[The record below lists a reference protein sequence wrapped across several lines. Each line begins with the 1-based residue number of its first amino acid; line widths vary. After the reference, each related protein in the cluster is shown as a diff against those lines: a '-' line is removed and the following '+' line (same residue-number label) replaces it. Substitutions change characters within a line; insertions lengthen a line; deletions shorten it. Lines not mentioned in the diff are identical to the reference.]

1 MDKANRDW
9 VIYLKNRI
17 RSAQLKAAVTVNA
30 GMINLYWEIGKS
42 IYQKQIANQWGAK
55 IVENLANDLKTGL
68 PDTHG
73 FSRSNLYAM
82 RKFYLF
88 YTDSPIVHQ
97 AGGQLT
103 EQTILTKIPWRHHIA
118 ILSNCKTTDEAEFY
132 IRQTIANNW
141 SRNVLELQMESNLID
156 RKGKAL
162 NNFEV
167 TLPKPMSDLAR
178 ETLKDPYKFDFITLE
193 TEVQELELEKQ
204 LTNNITKFLLE
215 LGKGFAFVGRQY
227 PLLIGQ
233 KERRIDLLFY
243 HTRMHCYVV
252 IDLKM
257 GEFEPEFAGKMNFYL
272 SAVDDLLK
280 SNIDNPSIGIIMCK
294 TKYAIDVEYAL
305 RDLNKPLGISEFT
318 FNELPEKIQSNLP
331 TVSELE
337 NELKKLIDESDKF

>member
-1 MDKANRDW
+1 MDKAYKDW

-42 IYQKQIANQWGAK
+42 IYQKQTANQWGAK

-141 SRNVLELQMESNLID
+141 SRNVLEL
-156 RKGKAL
+156 
-162 NNFEV
+162 
-167 TLPKPMSDLAR
+167 
-178 ETLKDPYKFDFITLE
+178 
-193 TEVQELELEKQ
+193 
-204 LTNNITKFLLE
+204 
-215 LGKGFAFVGRQY
+215 
-227 PLLIGQ
+227 
-233 KERRIDLLFY
+233 
-243 HTRMHCYVV
+243 
-252 IDLKM
+252 
-257 GEFEPEFAGKMNFYL
+257 KMN
-272 SAVDDLLK
+272 
-280 SNIDNPSIGIIMCK
+280 
-294 TKYAIDVEYAL
+294 
-305 RDLNKPLGISEFT
+305 
-318 FNELPEKIQSNLP
+318 
-331 TVSELE
+331 
-337 NELKKLIDESDKF
+337 